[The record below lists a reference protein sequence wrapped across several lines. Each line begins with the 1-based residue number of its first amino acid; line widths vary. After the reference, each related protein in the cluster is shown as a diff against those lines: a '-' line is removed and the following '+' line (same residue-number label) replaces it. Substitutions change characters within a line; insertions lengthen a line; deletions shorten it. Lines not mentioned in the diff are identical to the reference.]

1 MFVCLQFYF
10 YSGHTDRQ
18 TLSFI
23 YIEAFVRRSGRSC
36 LLTMASNVLTQ
47 RLQSNVGK
55 LETALVSVT
64 DNISAHHTIDD
75 SIVDFSASLL
85 SEAELSI
92 MASQYLKASKS
103 KKSFQIMTI
112 NSTTSL
118 GLDNSIFYLFLYT
131 VFVYSQSF

>member
-1 MFVCLQFYF
+1 
-10 YSGHTDRQ
+10 
-18 TLSFI
+18 
-23 YIEAFVRRSGRSC
+23 
-36 LLTMASNVLTQ
+36 MASDILTQ

-55 LETALVSVT
+55 LEIALVSVT
-64 DNISAHHTIDD
+64 DNISAHHAIDD
-75 SIVDFSASLL
+75 RIVDFSASLL

-118 GLDNSIFYLFLYT
+118 GWKNLIFYLFIYT
-131 VFVYSQSF
+131 VFVCSRRF